1 MSDEPQNT
9 SEQPFGLGE
18 TPTPPA
24 TPTGPAG
31 PITENEKLLSGLS
44 WVSQLLLPAVLP
56 IILLLTDESKRSAF
70 VKHHAVQ
77 SLAMVAV
84 AIVYEI
90 AATIVYAILTAISA
104 GLLGCILWIIFF
116 APIVPF
122 VYYGIQAFQGKYVQ
136 IPYLTEFLQKNNWL

>member
-1 MSDEPQNT
+1 MSDEPQST
-9 SEQPFGLGE
+9 SEQPFNLGE

-24 TPTGPAG
+24 APTGPE
-31 PITENEKLLSGLS
+31 TENAKLLSGLS
-44 WVSQLLLPAVLP
+44 WVSQLLLPAILP

-84 AIVYEI
+84 TIVYEI

-104 GLLGCILWIIFF
+104 GLLGCILWIIFLV
-116 APIVPF
+116 PIVPF
-122 VYYGIQAFQGKYVQ
+122 VYYGIQAFQGKYVE
-136 IPYLTEFLQKNNWL
+136 IPWVTEFLKKNNWL